1 MQSRS
6 ETLLEFPK
14 VLALVARHCKSEPGA
29 ERVMGIR
36 PIADA
41 QALATEMELTRQF
54 DSWAG
59 ESDFAMPGFPSLE
72 GFLDQLDR
80 PTEIFD
86 LDALWAVFQ
95 VLADAKSVRDRLAE
109 ADAERWPL
117 LPEVADG
124 PWPGTL
130 WAGLKR
136 CINAEGL
143 LRDEASPDLYSV
155 RSEIRS
161 LHGRCT
167 KRVKSFVEREGISQ
181 FMQEDFITV
190 SSDRYVLPLK
200 VSFKNKLPGIIH
212 DYSQTGETCYFEPMF
227 LVDLNNGLQEL
238 KNEERRAEKEV
249 RRLLSNLLRSDAEA
263 LAATYEFVV
272 RADVL
277 AAKAAFAA
285 ERDARC
291 VDIAEDMP
299 LRLMD
304 VRHPLLPG
312 KEAVSVDLALDE
324 GQRALIVSGGN
335 AGGKTVCLK
344 TLGLCALMGL
354 SALPLPA
361 AEGSSMPLWK
371 QVFVVLGDEQS
382 IEDSL
387 STFTAQIRHLS
398 GAYDA
403 VDASTLV
410 IMDEFGAGT
419 DPGQGA
425 ALAQAVVDGFLEKQ
439 AWLALATHFPALK
452 AYALTRDGVRAAS
465 VLFDPA
471 TKKPLYKL
479 AYDQVGASQALD
491 VAREHGL
498 PSEIIERAEKY
509 MLLDG
514 SDTSKVVERLNS
526 LAVERERE
534 LAEVRGERAKLHDK
548 RVRFHERFEREKREL
563 LDEIQGKSRG
573 ILKQWREEKIGR
585 KQAMKELA
593 EMRRKAGVDAAAE
606 KRAEEAAK
614 ARPMAWED
622 LAEGMAVQHLGLGK
636 RGTVCELNERKQ
648 QVKVDLGGVSVWA
661 KFADI
666 AAVKETAGGGGGE
679 SSVVRTPGPRAQ
691 SMVLDLRGK
700 RADEAEADLHRF
712 LDGAVLSGQ
721 MELEVVHGRG
731 TGALR
736 KEVHRILK
744 QSKAVASFS
753 LAPEDRGGDGMTVVV
768 LK

>member
-1 MQSRS
+1 MQLRS

-14 VLALVARHCKSEPGA
+14 VLALVAGHCKSEPGA
-29 ERVMGIR
+29 ERVLGIR

-41 QALATEMELTRQF
+41 RALADATERTRQF
-54 DSWAG
+54 ASWAG
-59 ESDFAMPGFPSLE
+59 ESGFSMPVFPSLE
-72 GFLDQLDR
+72 GFLDHMDR
-80 PTEIFD
+80 PAEVFD

-95 VLADAKSVRDRLAE
+95 VLTDAKTVRDVLAE
-109 ADAERWPL
+109 ADPERWPL
-117 LPEVADG
+117 LNELAAG

-136 CINAEGL
+136 CINADGL
-143 LRDEASPDLYSV
+143 VRDEASPDLYSV
-155 RSEIRS
+155 RTEIRS
-161 LHGRCT
+161 LHSRCS

-181 FMQEDFITV
+181 YMQEDFITV

-200 VSFKNKLPGIIH
+200 VNFKNKLAGIIH

-227 LVDLNNGLQEL
+227 LVDLNNDLQEL

-249 RRLLSNLLRSDAEA
+249 RRLLSNLMRTDADALEA
-263 LAATYEFVV
+263 VYDFVV
-272 RADVL
+272 GADVL
-277 AAKAAFAA
+277 AAKAVFAA
-285 ERDARC
+285 ERGARC
-291 VDIAEDMP
+291 VEIGEELP
-299 LRLMD
+299 LHLMD
-304 VRHPLLPG
+304 VRHPLLSRAA
-312 KEAVSVDLALDE
+312 AVPVDLALDE

-354 SALPLPA
+354 SGLPLCA
-361 AEGSSMPLWK
+361 AEGSTMPLWR

-425 ALAQAVVDGFLEKQ
+425 ALAQAVVDGFLEKR

-471 TKKPLYKL
+471 TKKPLYRL

-498 PSEIIERAEKY
+498 PAEIIERAEKY

-514 SDTSKVVERLNS
+514 SDTSKVVERLNE

-534 LAEVRGERAKLHDK
+534 LAEVRSERDKLHDK
-548 RVRFHERFEREKREL
+548 RVRFHERFEREKRQV
-563 LDEIQGKSRG
+563 LDDIQAESRD
-573 ILKQWREEKIGR
+573 ILRRWREEKLGR

-593 EMRRKAGVDAAAE
+593 DVRRKAGLDAVAE
-606 KRAEEAAK
+606 RRAEEAVQ
-614 ARPMAWED
+614 ARPMAWDD
-622 LAEGMAVQHLGLGK
+622 LSEGMAVEHLGLGR
-636 RGTVCELNERKQ
+636 RGTVGGLNERKQ

-661 KFADI
+661 DFSDLAP
-666 AAVKETAGGGGGE
+666 VKDTGAGAGTQAPT
-679 SSVVRTPGPRAQ
+679 VKTPGPRAQ

-700 RADEAEADLHRF
+700 RADEAEAELYKF

-721 MELEVVHGRG
+721 TELEVVHGRG

-744 QSKAVASFS
+744 QSKAVANFS

>member
-14 VLALVARHCKSEPGA
+14 VLALVAGHCKSEPGA
-29 ERVMGIR
+29 ERVLSIR

-41 QALATEMELTRQF
+41 RALADATERTRQF
-54 DSWAG
+54 ASWAG
-59 ESDFAMPGFPSLE
+59 EAGFSMPAFPSLE
-72 GFLDQLDR
+72 GFLDHLDR
-80 PTEIFD
+80 PAEVFD

-95 VLADAKSVRDRLAE
+95 VLTDAKTVRDVLAE
-109 ADAERWPL
+109 ADPERWPL
-117 LPEVADG
+117 LNELAAG

-136 CINAEGL
+136 CINADGL
-143 LRDEASPDLYSV
+143 VRDEASPDLYSV
-155 RSEIRS
+155 RTEIRS
-161 LHGRCT
+161 LHSRCS
-167 KRVKSFVEREGISQ
+167 KRVKSFVEREGIAQ
-181 FMQEDFITV
+181 YMQEDFITV

-200 VSFKNKLPGIIH
+200 VNFKNKLAGIIH

-227 LVDLNNGLQEL
+227 LVDLNNDLQEL

-249 RRLLSNLLRSDAEA
+249 RRLLSNLMRTDADALEA
-263 LAATYEFVV
+263 VYDFVV
-272 RADVL
+272 GADVL
-277 AAKAAFAA
+277 AAKAVFAA
-285 ERDARC
+285 ERGARC
-291 VDIAEDMP
+291 VEIGEGLP
-299 LRLMD
+299 LNLMD
-304 VRHPLLPG
+304 VRHPLLPRAA
-312 KEAVSVDLALDE
+312 AVPVDLALDE
-324 GQRALIVSGGN
+324 GQRALVISGGN

-354 SALPLPA
+354 SALPLSA
-361 AEGSSMPLWK
+361 AEGSTMPLWR

-425 ALAQAVVDGFLEKQ
+425 ALAQAVVDGFLEKR

-471 TKKPLYKL
+471 TKKPLYRL

-498 PSEIIERAEKY
+498 PAEIIERAEKY

-514 SDTSKVVERLNS
+514 SDTSKVVERLNE

-534 LAEVRGERAKLHDK
+534 LAEVRSERDKLHEK
-548 RVRFHERFEREKREL
+548 RVRFHERFEREKRQV
-563 LDEIQGKSRG
+563 LDDIQAESRD
-573 ILKQWREEKIGR
+573 ILRRWREEKLGR

-593 EMRRKAGVDAAAE
+593 DVRRKAGLDAAAE
-606 KRAEEAAK
+606 RRAEEAEQ
-614 ARPMAWED
+614 ARPMAWDD
-622 LAEGMAVQHLGLGK
+622 LAEGMAVQHMGLGR
-636 RGTVCELNERKQ
+636 RGTVGGLNERKR

-661 KFADI
+661 DFSDLAP
-666 AAVKETAGGGGGE
+666 VKDAGAGTQAPM
-679 SSVVRTPGPRAQ
+679 VKTPGPRAQ

-700 RADEAEADLHRF
+700 RADEAEAELYKF

-721 MELEVVHGRG
+721 TELEVVHGRG